1 MIDYLGAVLGAG
13 MQSVFLQI
21 FEEKQN
27 NYKQNLAKRKMEKR
41 GQLSIFIIIAVV
53 IVVAGIL
60 LYFFYPDIKTAI
72 SGSDNPQE
80 FLQDCID
87 ETVTQGVETLSKQ
100 GGYADPEGFA
110 LYNNEKIKYL
120 CYESRYYLPCKVQ
133 QPSIK
138 RHFETELETI
148 LQSKTQE
155 CVQELK
161 AIYEQKGY
169 SVSVLSEARAE
180 VSIIPEKM
188 SITINA
194 PMTLSKDTTQTFQNF
209 VIERKSKLFDLLTLT
224 TSVIDF
230 ESSFGDTDTRLY
242 IQYYPNLDIQKKELD
257 DGTTIYTLSDVTTN
271 EYFTFA
277 SRSLAWPGGYGF
289 EA

>member
-1 MIDYLGAVLGAG
+1 
-13 MQSVFLQI
+13 
-21 FEEKQN
+21 
-27 NYKQNLAKRKMEKR
+27 MEKR
-41 GQLSIFIIIAVV
+41 GQLSIFIIVAVVIAVV
-53 IVVAGIL
+53 GIL
-60 LYFFYPDIKTAI
+60 LYFFYPNIKTFI

-80 FLQDCID
+80 FLQDCIED
-87 ETVTQGVETLSKQ
+87 TLNQGIEKLSKQ
-100 GGYADPEGFA
+100 GGYANPEGFV

-138 RHFETELETI
+138 RHFEKELSAI

-161 AIYEQKGY
+161 AIYEQRGY
-169 SVSVLSEARAE
+169 AVSILSVARAE
-180 VSIIPEKM
+180 VAIIPEKL

-194 PMTLSKDTTQTFQNF
+194 PMTISKDTTQTFQNF
-209 VIERKSKLFDLLTLT
+209 VIERKSKLFDLLILT
-224 TSVIDF
+224 TSFIDF
-230 ESSFGDTDTRLY
+230 ESSLGNTETLLY
-242 IQYYPNLDIQKKELD
+242 MQYYPNLDIQKRELD
-257 DGTTIYTLSDVTTN
+257 GGTRVYTIGDVTTN